1 MAYAEDNIEGPIS
14 INQLHLDLE
23 NPRLPEDAEGKD
35 EEGVLKIL
43 YRDFY
48 LSDLAES
55 LNKNGYFREEPLVV
69 IPDPKQLKEKFKG
82 KSTIKFKN
90 IDEFKA
96 YVADPNT
103 NFIVVEGNRRIAT
116 IKLLCSGSL
125 RKKLNVTDFPKEV
138 TKERIESFSKV
149 FAIVY
154 LNRSDV
160 FPYLGVRHMVGIEPW
175 EPYAKARY
183 VVKLM
188 DKPYNRDIDDIMI
201 ELGDRRADVLKSY
214 LAYKIVEKADE
225 LGLPT
230 VEAKRDKFTY
240 LTLSLR
246 NNTVREYIGIGDL
259 NKANLSNPI
268 PKNKYD
274 NLKNYFSLIFGD
286 GNKQKGVIT
295 DSRDLNKLWKILD
308 NKKARE
314 SLFLNRDFSV
324 AMKMTERD
332 EDILLDAFVIVNYQ
346 LKEVILSRISDNK
359 ENKEIKDEY
368 SKTLSV
374 IEQINKLLGK

>member
-1 MAYAEDNIEGPIS
+1 MVFAQNIEGPIP
-14 INQLHLDLE
+14 IEQLHLDLE

-35 EEGVLKIL
+35 EERVLKIL

-82 KSTIKFKN
+82 KTAIKFNSKE
-90 IDEFKA
+90 EFET
-96 YVADPNT
+96 YVADHT
-103 NFIVVEGNRRIAT
+103 TKLIVVEGNRRLAT
-116 IKLLCSGSL
+116 IKLLCSESL
-125 RKKLNVTDFPKEV
+125 RQKLEVKDFPNEV
-138 TKERIESFSKV
+138 TKQRIESFSKIY
-149 FAIVY
+149 AIVY

-160 FPYLGVRHMVGIEPW
+160 FPYLGVRHMIGIEPW
-175 EPYAKARY
+175 GPYAKARY

-188 DKPYNRDIDDIMI
+188 NKPYNRDIQDIML

-214 LAYKIVEKADE
+214 LAYKIVEKADDLE
-225 LGLPT
+225 LPT
-230 VEAKRDKFTY
+230 AEAKKDKFTY

-246 NNTVREYIGIGDL
+246 NGIVREYIGVGDL
-259 NKANLSNPI
+259 GKADLENPI

-286 GNKQKGVIT
+286 GDKQKGVISDT
-295 DSRDLNKLWKILD
+295 RDLNKLWKILD

-314 SLFLNRDFSV
+314 SLLLNRNFVVSL
-324 AMKMTERD
+324 KMTEKD
-332 EDILLDAFVIVNYQ
+332 EEILNDAFVIVNYQ

-359 ENKEIKDEY
+359 ENKDIMEEY
-368 SKTLSV
+368 AKTLSI